1 MSTITM
7 TSRTSRRLL
16 LLLALALIVAA
27 CGGDGGDETA
37 GGADPADSEAPSA
50 SGSESSGGSGTLLA
64 DQFDLSD
71 VDVHV
76 GTKDFTEMYIMGQIS
91 RIALEEAGASVEY
104 TEDLVSP
111 AGTREALMAGE
122 IDTYWEYS
130 GTAWFNFLNQEEAI
144 SDPQEQYDAVAEMD
158 MEENNVHWGPAAPF
172 NDQYGLSI
180 QAANELAGEI
190 DTLSDLATFVQE
202 NPEQASLCVDSNFA
216 NRDDGLPSIEEAYGF
231 TWPDDQLIV
240 SELAV
245 IYSNVGAGEPCTFGM
260 VFTTDGRIQ
269 AQDLKVFEDDQGAL
283 VSYLMGP
290 TYQNSYYEEN
300 QVLDEVFGMIAE
312 PLTEERIIELNR
324 RVAVDGEFPEDVARD
339 YLVEEGFI
347 EG

>member
-1 MSTITM
+1 M
-7 TSRTSRRLL
+7 TRKMTRPLHLSVLL
-16 LLLALALIVAA
+16 LVLALVATA
-27 CGGDGGDETA
+27 CGGDDGGEETA
-37 GGADPADSEAPSA
+37 AGEEATASSEA
-50 SGSESSGGSGTLLA
+50 GSETGSEGGSGTLLA

-76 GTKDFTEMYIMGQIS
+76 GTKDFTEMYVMGRIS
-91 RIALEEAGASVEY
+91 QIALEEAGANVEY

-144 SDPQEQYDAVAEMD
+144 SDPQEQYDAVVEMD
-158 MEENNVHWGPAAPF
+158 LEENNVHWGPAAPF
-172 NDQYGLSI
+172 NDQYGLAI
-180 QAANELAGEI
+180 QAGDELAGEI

-202 NPEQASLCVDSNFA
+202 NPDQASLCVDSNFA

-231 TWPDDQLIV
+231 EWPDDQLIV

-290 TYQNSYYEEN
+290 TYMNDYYQEN

-339 YLVEEGFI
+339 YLIEEGFI